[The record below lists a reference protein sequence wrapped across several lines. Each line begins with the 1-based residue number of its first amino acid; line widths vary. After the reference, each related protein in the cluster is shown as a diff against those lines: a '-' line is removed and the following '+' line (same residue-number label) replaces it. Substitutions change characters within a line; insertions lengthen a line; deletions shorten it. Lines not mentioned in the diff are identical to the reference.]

1 LHGWGP
7 EGLDTLR
14 LLAGEV
20 GSLFS
25 EGSWQSARVDQI

>member
-14 LLAGEV
+14 PLEGEV
-20 GSLFS
+20 GFLTLL
-25 EGSWQSARVDQI
+25 GTWQSGRIIKI